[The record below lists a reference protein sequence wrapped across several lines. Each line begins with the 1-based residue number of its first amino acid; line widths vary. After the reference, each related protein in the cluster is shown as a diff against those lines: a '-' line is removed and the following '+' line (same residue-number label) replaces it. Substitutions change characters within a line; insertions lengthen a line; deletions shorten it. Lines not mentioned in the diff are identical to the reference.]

1 MNDTEIKI
9 CANCKHYNPSPPL
22 LRGDRYQV
30 CDREYSSTEIN
41 IVTGVL
47 QKELLFCTNEREDKY
62 TGILW
67 WKKKVD
73 NCGTEG
79 KYFERK

>member
-1 MNDTEIKI
+1 MTDTEIKI
-9 CANCKHYNPSPPL
+9 CKNCKHYNPPATLPAYGYSL
-22 LRGDRYQV
+22 
-30 CDREYSSTEIN
+30 CDRKYYLSKPNVI
-41 IVTGVL
+41 TGDPR
-47 QKELLFCTNEREDKY
+47 KELLFCVNEREDKY